1 MDNVPSVRYQT
12 MKTAARITAQS
23 TVVPEYGMP
32 TSRCKV
38 SDTPVPKMAIA

>member
-12 MKTAARITAQS
+12 TKTPASTTAHS
-23 TVVPEYGMP
+23 NVVPEYGMP